1 MRNGKHAE
9 DIVERRADEIDAED
23 DEPILTDTRSIHRNG
38 NSLVVSIPA
47 PTVPMLG
54 VDAGDSMIVE
64 IYREGIFVRVETDE
78 TEE

>member
-9 DIVERRADEIDAED
+9 DIVARRADEIDAED
-23 DEPILTDTRSIHRNG
+23 DEPILTDTRSIHYSG

-47 PTVPMLG
+47 PAAPMLG

-64 IYREGIFVRVETDE
+64 IYREGIFLRADTDE